1 MKSRSWRTR
10 SRSIIRIRIKLRI
23 RKKIRRVKGIR
34 LRKTEERTKTKSK
47 TTKLMKRETKK
58 KIQKLITVYW
68 IMNARQP
75 LPRLC
80 RHTCNSNNNLS
91 VQHHFLV
98 CLVVLILSHEFCC
111 LWIHFISHRLLLPT
125 SPHLDNLIST
135 LILKESRFSVYVLF
149 FQRSRFRL
157 FSSINFI

>member
-1 MKSRSWRTR
+1 MGVIIIIMFKMKSRGWRT
-10 SRSIIRIRIKLRI
+10 RSIIRIRIRV

-98 CLVVLILSHEFCC
+98 CLVVLILSHQFSC

-125 SPHLDNLIST
+125 SPHPDNFLHSFSRSQGSAFMFFFST
-135 LILKESRFSVYVLF
+135 V
-149 FQRSRFRL
+149 
-157 FSSINFI
+157 